1 MSSNIKITYV
11 NRSMNQDLPK
21 IFLFLKNEIPTFD
34 VLRDG
39 VAWRVIEDVG
49 HGSSC
54 KLNYPIETEVSAS
67 WNDHTC
73 QTAML
78 LSAIGKRYCVVE
90 DETGITIVEDG
101 NAGNT
106 RSIDV
111 ASQIHVTN
119 GISVDLYKDGK
130 LMMRKKTVAYD
141 QKATFVLHPKL
152 YWGLA
157 SEIQE
162 GEQLSSAVLN
172 SDSFFEQDLE
182 GVTEVTVGLYGNAQD
197 GYRFA
202 IESQK

>member
-1 MSSNIKITYV
+1 MSSNVRIKYV
-11 NRSMNQDLPK
+11 NHSMNLDQPSVF
-21 IFLFLKNEIPTFD
+21 IFTKNEIPTFD

-49 HGSSC
+49 RGSSC
-54 KLNYPIETEVSAS
+54 TLNYPIETAVSAS
-67 WNDHTC
+67 WNGHSC

-78 LSAIGKRYCVVE
+78 DSTIGKRYCVVE
-90 DETGITIVEDG
+90 DETGITIAESG

-111 ASQIHVTN
+111 ASQIHVIN

-152 YWGLA
+152 Y
-157 SEIQE
+157 
-162 GEQLSSAVLN
+162 
-172 SDSFFEQDLE
+172 
-182 GVTEVTVGLYGNAQD
+182 
-197 GYRFA
+197 
-202 IESQK
+202 